1 MLSAR
6 KIAAAM
12 VAALWMQLPGLL
24 APISSVRRFV
34 SARAWPD
41 RMGSVD
47 EPLGSPK
54 GVPVWI
60 VTLLILFIVAAILI
74 LAIRF
79 LVPPGPPPYT

>member
-1 MLSAR
+1 
-6 KIAAAM
+6 
-12 VAALWMQLPGLL
+12 
-24 APISSVRRFV
+24 
-34 SARAWPD
+34 
-41 RMGSVD
+41 MGSVD